1 MADSVSLE
9 QIQEQQQQLTQTV
22 NNLIAQKA
30 QLEDQLENTQAT
42 VASNQGALQYANAL
56 IQGITEGQDDVGV
69 ANVSEEISAEPA
81 DPIEVIEAEEVQ
93 LQQI

>member
-9 QIQEQQQQLTQTV
+9 QIQEQQKQLVQTV

-30 QLEDQLENTQAT
+30 QLEDQLENTKAT
-42 VASNQGALQYANAL
+42 LASNQGALQYANAL

-69 ANVSEEISAEPA
+69 ANVSEEILAEPA
-81 DPIEVIEAEEVQ
+81 EPVEFVEAEEVQ
-93 LQQI
+93 L

>member
-9 QIQEQQQQLTQTV
+9 QLNEQQKQLMQTV

-30 QLEDQLENTQAT
+30 QLEDQLENTKAT
-42 VASNQGALQYANAL
+42 LASNQGAVQYANAL

-69 ANVSEEISAEPA
+69 ANVSEEISA
-81 DPIEVIEAEEVQ
+81 DPVEVVEAEEVQ
-93 LQQI
+93 L

>member
-9 QIQEQQQQLTQTV
+9 QIQEQQQQLVQTV

-30 QLEDQLENTQAT
+30 QLEDQLENTKAT
-42 VASNQGALQYANAL
+42 LASNQGALQYANSL
-56 IQGITEGQDDVGV
+56 IQGVTEGQDDVGV

-81 DPIEVIEAEEVQ
+81 DPVEVIEAEEVQ
-93 LQQI
+93 L

>member
-1 MADSVSLE
+1 MANSVSLE

-30 QLEDQLENTQAT
+30 QLEDQLENTKAT
-42 VASNQGALQYANAL
+42 LASNQGALQYANAL

-81 DPIEVIEAEEVQ
+81 DPVEVIEAEEVQ
-93 LQQI
+93 L